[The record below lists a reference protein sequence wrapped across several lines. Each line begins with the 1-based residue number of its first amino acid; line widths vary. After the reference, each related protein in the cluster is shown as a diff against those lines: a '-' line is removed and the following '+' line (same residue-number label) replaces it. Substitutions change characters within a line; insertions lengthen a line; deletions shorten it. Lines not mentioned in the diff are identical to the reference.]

1 MMKRNISFL
10 FALIMILASVSF
22 AFAQQTDKDSRP
34 SETEAPVSMEQATTQ
49 VPQAV
54 AEKDKEADLTLTL
67 EDCVNLGIRQNP
79 TMVSARKEL
88 LASESRVKSQRGAF
102 GAPVT
107 TTYGY
112 THSGDQPMSS
122 GAKSDYQDKWAFT
135 LNISQ
140 PVFKGFELLSKYQK
154 TKLQRESTEASLYN
168 VELSLISKIQTS
180 FLTLLQGRMEVKSKQ
195 DSVARL
201 KSQLQVI
208 QAFYQVGLRPRV
220 DVLQAEVELAN
231 AEQDLLI
238 AQNTV
243 DSRAARLNTLLNLPI
258 DKTVNYSGELTYL
271 PFSMTLDQCIAKADK
286 DRPDL
291 RIARKSVEIAEKD
304 VTISESSFYPDITAD
319 FNYKSS
325 GGDPSVSKNKYNNN
339 NRPDSWNVGANVN
352 WELFS
357 WGTTYYDAK
366 RAEDNVKKIKADYEN
381 TKLEASY
388 EIKDQLLSLKAAAD
402 RIGVGRKSVEAGREG
417 YRMAMARYQAQ
428 VSTNNEVLNAQSRLS
443 DSEAQLIQA
452 LSDYQVSLAK
462 LYVAMGYKNPS
473 LKTN

>member
-1 MMKRNISFL
+1 MKRNISLFFIL
-10 FALIMILASVSF
+10 ILMLATASFAL
-22 AFAQQTDKDSRP
+22 AQQKEGESNLG
-34 SETEAPVSMEQATTQ
+34 EAKAPVSLEEATTQ

-54 AEKDKEADLTLTL
+54 TPEDKDADMTLTL
-67 EDCVNLGIRQNP
+67 EDCVNLGIKQNP
-79 TMVSARKEL
+79 TIVAARKDL
-88 LASESRVKSQRGAF
+88 LAAESAVKSQRGAF
-102 GAPVT
+102 GAPFKA
-107 TTYGY
+107 TYGY
-112 THSGDQPMSS
+112 KHSGDQPRSS
-122 GAKSDYQDKWAFT
+122 GVPSDYQDKWAFT

-154 TKLQRESTEASLYN
+154 TKLQRASTEASLYN
-168 VELSLISKIQTS
+168 AELSLIKSIQTS

-220 DVLQAEVELAN
+220 DVLQAEVELAT

-238 AQNTV
+238 AKNTV

-258 DKTVNYSGELTYL
+258 EKVVNYSGELTYL
-271 PFSMTLDQCIAKADK
+271 PFSMNLDQCIAKADR

-291 RIARKSVEIAEKD
+291 RIAKKAVEIAEKD
-304 VTISESSFYPDITAD
+304 VTISESDFYPDVTAD
-319 FNYKSS
+319 FNYQSA
-325 GGDPSVSKNKYNNN
+325 GGDPSVSKNKYNYQ
-339 NRPDSWNVGANVN
+339 NRPDSWDVGANVN
-352 WELFS
+352 WEFFS
-357 WGTTYYDAK
+357 WGQTYYDVK
-366 RAEDNVKKIKADYEN
+366 RADDNVKKIKAEFDN

-388 EIKDQLLSLKAAAD
+388 EIKDQMLSLKAAAD

-452 LSDYQVSLAK
+452 LSDYQVALAK
-462 LYVAMGYKNPS
+462 LYVAMGVKNPS

>member
-1 MMKRNISFL
+1 MKRNLSL
-10 FALIMILASVSF
+10 SVTLILMLAIVSV
-22 AFAQQTDKDSRP
+22 AFAQDNATNAAVNN
-34 SETEAPVSMEQATTQ
+34 TASMEQATMQ

-54 AEKDKEADLTLTL
+54 TDGDKDADMTLTL
-67 EDCVNLGIRQNP
+67 EECVNLGIKQNP
-79 TMVSARKEL
+79 TIVAARKDL
-88 LASESRVKSQRGAF
+88 FAAESAVKSQRGAF
-102 GAPVT
+102 GAPFKAG
-107 TTYGY
+107 YGY
-112 THSGDQPMSS
+112 THSGDQPRSS
-122 GAKSDYQDKWAFT
+122 GVPSDYQDKWALT

-168 VELSLISKIQTS
+168 AELSLISQIQTS

-208 QAFYQVGLRPRV
+208 EAFYQVGLRPRV

-238 AQNTV
+238 AKNSV
-243 DSRAARLNTLLNLPI
+243 DSRAARLNTLLNI
-258 DKTVNYSGELTYL
+258 SIEKNVNYTGELTYL
-271 PFSMTLDQCIAKADK
+271 PFSMTLDECIAKADR

-291 RIARKSVEIAEKD
+291 RIAKKAVEISEKD
-304 VTISESSFYPDITAD
+304 VTISESGFYPDVTAD
-319 FNYKSS
+319 FNYQSS
-325 GGDPSVSKNKYNNN
+325 GGDPSVSKNKYGYQNK
-339 NRPDSWNVGANVN
+339 PDSWDVGANVN
-352 WELFS
+352 WEFFS
-357 WGTTYYDAK
+357 WGQTYYDTK
-366 RAEDNVKKIKADYEN
+366 RAKDNVLKIKAEYDN
-381 TKLEASY
+381 TMLEASY

-452 LSDYQVSLAK
+452 LSDYQVALAK
-462 LYVAMGYKNPS
+462 LYVAMGVKNPS

>member
-1 MMKRNISFL
+1 MKRNISLL
-10 FALIMILASVSF
+10 FVLALMLISASSV
-22 AFAQQTDKDSRP
+22 FAQQNASADKDG
-34 SETEAPVSMEQATTQ
+34 EAEAPVSMEQATTQ

-54 AEKDKEADLTLTL
+54 TAQEQEADMTLTL
-67 EDCVNLGIRQNP
+67 EESVNLGLKQNP
-79 TMVSARKEL
+79 TIIAARKDL
-88 LASESRVKSQRGAF
+88 LAAESSVESQRGAF
-102 GAPVT
+102 GAPLSA
-107 TTYGY
+107 TYGY
-112 THSGDQPMSS
+112 THNGDQPRSS
-122 GAKSDYQDKWAFT
+122 GVPSDYQDKWAFNF
-135 LNISQ
+135 NISQ
-140 PVFKGFELLSKYQK
+140 PVFRGFELLSKFQK
-154 TKLQRESTEASLYN
+154 TKLQRQSTEASLYN
-168 VELSLISKIQTS
+168 AELSLISKIQTS

-220 DVLQAEVELAN
+220 DVLQAEVELAT

-258 DKTVNYSGELTYL
+258 EKNVNYSGELTYL
-271 PFSMTLDQCIAKADK
+271 PFTMTLDQCIAKADRA
-286 DRPDL
+286 RPDL
-291 RIARKSVEIAEKD
+291 LIAKKSVEISEKD
-304 VTISESSFYPDITAD
+304 VTISESPFYPDVTAD
-319 FNYKSS
+319 LNYNRA
-325 GGDPSVSKNKYNNN
+325 GGDPSVSKNKYNYQNE
-339 NRPDSWNVGANVN
+339 PDSWDVGAKVN
-352 WELFS
+352 WEFFS
-357 WGTTYYDAK
+357 WGQTYYDAK
-366 RAEDNVKKIKADYEN
+366 RAKDNVEKIKAEYNN

-443 DSEAQLIQA
+443 ASEAQLIQA
-452 LSDYQVSLAK
+452 LSDYQVALAK
-462 LYVAMGYKNPS
+462 LYVAMGDKNPS

>member
-1 MMKRNISFL
+1 MKRIISFL
-10 FALIMILASVSF
+10 IVLIFTLSVAGFAN
-22 AFAQQTDKDSRP
+22 AQQVESADASGQDNAT
-34 SETEAPVSMEQATTQ
+34 VSMEQATVQ

-54 AEKDKEADLTLTL
+54 TDGDVDADMTLTL
-67 EDCVNLGIRQNP
+67 KECVELGLKQNP
-79 TMVSARKEL
+79 TIIAARKNL
-88 LASESRVKSQRGAF
+88 LAAESDVKRQRGAF

-112 THSGDQPMSS
+112 THYSDQPRNGDMK
-122 GAKSDYQDKWAFT
+122 ADYQDKWAFT
-135 LNISQ
+135 AKISQ
-140 PVFKGFELLSKYQK
+140 PIFKGFELLSKYQK

-168 VELSLISKIQTS
+168 AELTLISNIQTS

-201 KSQLQVI
+201 QSQLDVI

-238 AQNTV
+238 AKNSV
-243 DSRAARLNTLLNLPI
+243 DSKVARLNTLLNLPI
-258 DKTVNYSGELTYL
+258 EKKVNYSGELTYL
-271 PFSMTLDQCIAKADK
+271 PFSMTLDQCIGKAEK
-286 DRPDL
+286 GRPDL
-291 RIARKSVEIAEKD
+291 KIARKAVEISEKD
-304 VTISESSFYPDITAD
+304 VTLAESGYYPDLTAD
-319 FNYKSS
+319 FNYSS
-325 GGDPSVSKNKYNNN
+325 AGGDPSVSKNKYNYE

-352 WELFS
+352 WEVFS
-357 WGTTYYDAK
+357 WGQTYYDSK
-366 RAEDNVKKIKADYEN
+366 RAEENVKKIKAEYDN
-381 TKLEASY
+381 TRLEAEY
-388 EIKDQLLSLKAAAD
+388 EIKDQMLSLKAAAD

-452 LSDYQVSLAK
+452 LSDYQVALAK
-462 LYVAMGYKNPS
+462 LYVAMGDMNPS

>member
-1 MMKRNISFL
+1 MKRNITF
-10 FALIMILASVSF
+10 FVVLILMLSF
-22 AFAQQTDKDSRP
+22 ASFASAQQDAEAEKG
-34 SETEAPVSMEQATTQ
+34 EAKAPVSMEEATTQ
-49 VPQAV
+49 VPQA
-54 AEKDKEADLTLTL
+54 ETEEEKEADMTLTL
-67 EDCVNLGIRQNP
+67 EECVELGLKQNP
-79 TMVSARKEL
+79 TIIAARKSL
-88 LASESRVKSQRGAF
+88 LAAESDVKRQRGAF

-112 THSGDQPMSS
+112 THNGDQPRS
-122 GAKSDYQDKWAFT
+122 GNTPADYQDKWAFT
-135 LNISQ
+135 VNVSQ
-140 PVFKGFELLSKYQK
+140 PLFKGFELLSKYQK
-154 TKLQRESTEASLYN
+154 TKLQRASTEASLYN
-168 VELSLISKIQTS
+168 AELTLISNIQTS

-201 KSQLQVI
+201 QSQLDVI

-238 AQNTV
+238 AKNSV
-243 DSRAARLNTLLNLPI
+243 DSKVARLNTLLNLPI
-258 DKTVNYSGELTYL
+258 EKKVNYSGELTYL
-271 PFSMTLDQCIAKADK
+271 PFSMNLDECIAKADK
-286 DRPDL
+286 GRPDL
-291 RIARKSVEIAEKD
+291 EIARKSVEIAEED
-304 VTISESSFYPDITAD
+304 VTIAESGFYPDITAD
-319 FNYKSS
+319 FNYGSS
-325 GGDPSVSKNKYNNN
+325 GGDPSVSKNKYNYQD
-339 NRPDSWNVGANVN
+339 RPDYWNVGANLN
-352 WELFS
+352 WQVFS
-357 WGTTYYDAK
+357 WGQTYYDAK
-366 RAEDNVKKIKADYEN
+366 RAEDSVKKIKSEYDN

-452 LSDYQVSLAK
+452 LSDYQVALAR
-462 LYVAMGYKNPS
+462 LYVAMGDMNPS